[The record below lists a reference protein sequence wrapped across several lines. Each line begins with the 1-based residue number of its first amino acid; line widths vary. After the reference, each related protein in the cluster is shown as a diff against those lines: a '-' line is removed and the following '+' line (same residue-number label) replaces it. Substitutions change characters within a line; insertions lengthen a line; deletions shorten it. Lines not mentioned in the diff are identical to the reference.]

1 MRNSTAPLIMALI
14 ATTAACGDDT
24 KTFSGRQGMPLSE
37 LELDVPAPDSLTL
50 HGPDRVTVR
59 EGEKLAISVD
69 GEPESSD
76 DLRFSIAD
84 GTLVIVRKGTTDT
97 PATVTVTMPA
107 PSSVSMAGSGEVRVP
122 ALAEGGARITVAG
135 SGTVTARQVKT
146 AKLDVRIGGSGTFAG
161 TGHARA
167 LNLDI
172 AGSGAADMGKLTA
185 EMASI
190 SITGSGTGQFRSDGT
205 VTATI
210 VGSGRVQVDGNP
222 VCDINTLGSGAV
234 LCAGS

>member
-1 MRNSTAPLIMALI
+1 MRFSTAPLIMALI

-24 KTFSGRQGMPLSE
+24 KTVSGRQGIPLNE
-37 LELDVPAPDSLTL
+37 LELDVPAPESLTL

-59 EGEKLAISVD
+59 EGENLKISVD
-69 GEPESSD
+69 GSPESTD
-76 DLRFSIAD
+76 ALRFSIAD

-107 PSSVSMAGSGEVRVP
+107 PTSVSMAGSGEVRVP
-122 ALAEGGARITVAG
+122 ALAEGGARITIAG
-135 SGTVTARQVKT
+135 SGTVTARDVKT
-146 AKLDVRIGGSGTFAG
+146 AKLDVRIGGSGSFSGA
-161 TGHARA
+161 GHARA

-172 AGSGAADMGKLTA
+172 AGSGLADMADLTA
-185 EMASI
+185 EIARI
-190 SITGSGTGQFRSDGT
+190 SITGSGAGQFRSDGP

-210 VGSGRVQVDGNP
+210 VGSGRVRVDGTP
-222 VCDINTLGSGAV
+222 TCDINSLGSGAV